1 MNDFIVYCDAGF
13 TPESIKANMQ
23 KFQQQALQAAK
34 IGARAAA
41 RLLQQNAESTTA
53 YSGITGA
60 TRASTI
66 AYVADANGAAEF
78 DTAYNV
84 ASLLLEGNTQ
94 HDGQVY
100 RAPTA
105 GPPRDDDI
113 LIILTVPT
121 DYIRLLETENAGRK
135 AFLKDALVEEASEMT
150 QRIAA
155 AIRAGL

>member
-1 MNDFIVYCDAGF
+1 MNDIIVYCDPGF

-23 KFQQQALQAAK
+23 QFQQQAL
-34 IGARAAA
+34 AAA
-41 RLLQQNAESTTA
+41 RVGAKAAALLLQRNAESTTA
-53 YSGITGA
+53 YSGVTGA

-66 AYVADANGAAEF
+66 AYLTDPAGAAEF

-105 GPPRDDDI
+105 GPTRDTDI
-113 LIILTVPT
+113 MIILTVPT
-121 DYIRLLETENAGRK
+121 DYIVLLETENAGRK
-135 AFLKDALVEEASEMT
+135 AFLKDALIEESGEMT

-155 AIRAGL
+155 ASRAGL